1 MVAISPGQHSTC
13 LVRHVGWL
21 SDKPTPDSR
30 IRHSLRARLDEGTTV
45 VAALCGAGNV
55 DAPTVC
61 DGRQSLYALQ
71 SDPDRPI
78 RGRGGFDSYFVVRSV
93 EDTMRPPKASVQGRC
108 LPEPRCSSPRLY
120 VLRRN

>member
-21 SDKPTPDSR
+21 ADKPTPDSR
-30 IRHSLRARLDEGTTV
+30 IRHSLRARIDDGTTV
-45 VAALCGAGNV
+45 VVALCGAGHV

-61 DGRQSLYALQ
+61 GGRQSLYALQ

-78 RGRGGFDSYFVVRSV
+78 RGRSGFDSYFLVVSM
-93 EDTMRPPKASVQGRC
+93 EDTLRRPKAPVQGRC
-108 LPEPRCSSPRLY
+108 LLKPCY
-120 VLRRN
+120 